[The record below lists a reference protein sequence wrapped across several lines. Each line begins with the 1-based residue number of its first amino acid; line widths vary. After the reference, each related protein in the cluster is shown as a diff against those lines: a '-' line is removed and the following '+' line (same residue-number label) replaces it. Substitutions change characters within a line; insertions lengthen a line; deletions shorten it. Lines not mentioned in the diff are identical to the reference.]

1 MLEIFRI
8 CFLANAVQY
17 QSGLFIVDFYS
28 SDWVDSSIKY
38 RKLMIILMENM
49 KKPIKVIALNFIQVD
64 IGLFVKLI
72 NTIYSMYAVLQS
84 FKEWLPGCWRYFKEI
99 FHKALMQAQ
108 QFNW

>member
-1 MLEIFRI
+1 MSLKVYVFPIIYSTIMIFEIFRI
-8 CFLANAVQY
+8 CFLANGVQY
-17 QSGLFIVDFYS
+17 QSEKFIVDFYS

-49 KKPIKVIALNFIQVD
+49 KKPIKVIALEFIQVD

-84 FKEWLPGCWRYFKEI
+84 IKERS
-99 FHKALMQAQ
+99 
-108 QFNW
+108 